1 MNNQDHDSM
10 FKKAAQDLVKLYQLT
25 EWKKKIKGYYDLS
38 YEQKE
43 YLYKVLLT
51 SREFLDADLGSP
63 SNYKIEQSKLI
74 NTNNGLS
81 IPIHEYNKDT
91 NYLVGVGKINRGNT
105 WRLDPEQTELL
116 LVQDECQ
123 DLFNADADNS
133 IPVNLGVDFKYVSYW
148 ADADAS
154 NFIFCESKKPET
166 DGFGTAEQVVNDLL
180 KERVKSFIH
189 TKKNKK
195 ADYKNNKYE
204 NKAKKAELSPLLK
217 NLIKN
222 IK

>member
-74 NTNNGLS
+74 NTN
-81 IPIHEYNKDT
+81 
-91 NYLVGVGKINRGNT
+91 
-105 WRLDPEQTELL
+105 
-116 LVQDECQ
+116 
-123 DLFNADADNS
+123 
-133 IPVNLGVDFKYVSYW
+133 
-148 ADADAS
+148 
-154 NFIFCESKKPET
+154 
-166 DGFGTAEQVVNDLL
+166 
-180 KERVKSFIH
+180 
-189 TKKNKK
+189 
-195 ADYKNNKYE
+195 
-204 NKAKKAELSPLLK
+204 
-217 NLIKN
+217 
-222 IK
+222 